1 MSKTGTAILCGAAS
15 LLACAAGSGWGQVS
29 QIPTTVEQQDESP
42 QTRTTMHSKLLQSQ
56 RVMEGLV
63 RRDFEAIE
71 EAASILKRISL
82 SPPPKLSSAGDKSD
96 EQVYEHFRLEFA
108 RLAGQLERQA
118 RRREPEATAWVQQ
131 NLTATCIACHDYIR
145 DFPQ

>member
-1 MSKTGTAILCGAAS
+1 MQRTGITVLCGVGL
-15 LLACAAGSGWGQVS
+15 LLACAAGSGQGQVS
-29 QIPTTVEQQDESP
+29 RIPTTVESQEQSP
-42 QTRTTMHSKLLQSQ
+42 ETRTTMHSKLLQSQ

-71 EAASILKRISL
+71 EAAGVLKRISL
-82 SPPPKLSSAGDKSD
+82 SPPPKLSAAGDKSD

>member
-1 MSKTGTAILCGAAS
+1 MSKTGTAILCVAAS
-15 LLACAAGSGWGQVS
+15 LLAGAAGSGWGQVS
-29 QIPTTVEQQDESP
+29 QIPTTVDQPEESP
-42 QTRTTMHSKLLQSQ
+42 ATRTTMHSKLLQSQ

-63 RRDFEAIE
+63 RRDFEAVE
-71 EAASILKRISL
+71 EAAGILKRISL
-82 SPPPKLSSAGDKSD
+82 SPPPRLSSAGDKSD

-108 RLAGQLERQA
+108 RLAGQLERQS
-118 RRREPEATAWVQQ
+118 RRREPEASAWVQQ